1 MDQDQELK
9 SLKRGLRALILL
21 TRYRSLTVSEA
32 ARRLDLPRTTAERV
46 MVTLESEGFIVR
58 DPDSKRFSLGPRV
71 LALAGGFSAE
81 DHLTTV
87 AGPLLLA
94 KTREIGWPLAIAVP
108 QGERMSVRVTTD
120 PSTSL
125 WLHKRHAGS
134 EIAIAAASSGIM
146 HMACLDDGE
155 RETLIAMLQ
164 ASDDPSQGLAHER
177 GTLDRWLD
185 AARNDGFCIE
195 PQTGSERSL
204 SVPLRQDGR
213 IRAVLVMMFMA
224 RGVSN
229 DVLKTR
235 FAPEMKALA
244 AEIERQVFPAG

>member
-21 TRYRSLTVSEA
+21 SRYRSLTVSEA

-46 MVTLESEGFIVR
+46 MMTLESESFIVR

-81 DHLTTV
+81 DQLTTV

-94 KTREIGWPLAIAVP
+94 KTKEIGWPLAIAVP

-134 EIAIAAASSGIM
+134 EIAMAAVSSGIM
-146 HMACLDDGE
+146 HMACLEDGE
-155 RETLIAMLQ
+155 RGALIRMLQ
-164 ASDDPSQGLAHER
+164 ASDDPAQALAHER
-177 GTLDRWLD
+177 GTLDRWLE
-185 AARNDGFCIE
+185 AARRDGFCIE
-195 PQTGSERSL
+195 PQSGAERSI
-204 SVPLRQDGR
+204 SVPLCENGR

-229 DVLKTR
+229 DALTTR
-235 FAPEMKALA
+235 FAPELKALA
-244 AEIERQVFPAG
+244 AEIESQVFPG